1 MRMRKKKN
9 LETRVEESGENLLF
23 REPSFFYKRE
33 DKECAYLLN
42 LKEIFANDNP
52 VVMEIGCGKGG
63 LIKQLA
69 LSHPSL
75 NFIGVE
81 KITNVIISAME
92 NGKGIK
98 NLKFLNCDAQNLAFF
113 LEKNS
118 IEKILLNFSC
128 PFPKKQYAN
137 RRLTNGKFLEIYK
150 KICVPNFTIEQK
162 TDSLDFFEYSLSEY
176 EKSGFK
182 IVEKTYDLYAEK
194 EFEDKKVFKTEF
206 EENFVEKG
214 LPVRYVKVKF

>member
-33 DKECAYLLN
+33 DKEYAYLLN

-63 LIKQLA
+63 LIKRLA
-69 LSHPSL
+69 TAHPEL

-98 NLKFLNCDAQNLAFF
+98 NLKFLNCDAQNLVFF
-113 LEKNS
+113 LEKNA

-150 KICVPNFTIEQK
+150 KICVHNFTIEQK

-176 EKSGFK
+176 EKSGFE

-194 EFEDKKVFKTEF
+194 GFEDKKIFKTEF